1 MKDRTKNFKDP
12 MEVHGELSLY
22 ENGNLKWKR
31 SNKITYA
38 GRAYMLRNLCKSM
51 VINYPYADYPFDG
64 VSSSAV
70 LDMNSHICCAA
81 FGSGGNMEGSIL
93 PKPTRYADTRL
104 YKAEPIVVG
113 ASSLTPDL
121 NEEVFSDYIMYA
133 PADFNY
139 RMDDDGTVL
148 NASSIYN
155 NSVDLFF
162 KKFKE
167 TSHTGYETIATDGQE
182 FISSFVTFSIEI
194 KGTEFSKATN
204 GISEMGLFL
213 GSIKKRIGP
222 EEELD
227 PRSHC
232 QSPGVYSH
240 EHDFKDPKFRISQ
253 FVDGSAPV
261 MFSHVSFPVEVINET
276 SNLIFKY
283 SLFV

>member
-22 ENGNLKWKR
+22 DNGNLKWKR

-51 VINYPYADYPFDG
+51 AINYPYADSPFND

-81 FGSGGNMEGSIL
+81 FGSGGKMDGSIL
-93 PKPTRYADTRL
+93 PKPTRYADTKL
-104 YKAEPIVVG
+104 YKAEPIVE
-113 ASSLTPDL
+113 AFSLFGDF

-133 PADFNY
+133 PSFDY
-139 RMDDDGTVL
+139 KMDEVGTVL

-167 TSHTGYETIATDGQE
+167 TSQTGYETIETDGQE

-213 GSIKKRIGP
+213 GSIKKRSDLT
-222 EEELD
+222 EDLD
-227 PRSHC
+227 PRSYC
-232 QSPGVYSH
+232 QSYGVYSH
-240 EHDFKDPKFRISQ
+240 EYDFKDPTFHISQ

-261 MFSHVSFPVEVINET
+261 MFSHVSFPVEVIDET